1 MMTAAVLFLLF
12 SSFLEKQTKMTQTD
26 NGMQMITN
34 SKRAAGGIRDNPAL
48 NPRLGNDYYLILL
61 VKPRPSLLLLIGIFP
76 NPQRVDS

>member
-1 MMTAAVLFLLF
+1 
-12 SSFLEKQTKMTQTD
+12 MTQTD

-34 SKRAAGGIRDNPAL
+34 STRAAGGIGD
-48 NPRLGNDYYLILL
+48 NPRLGNDYYPILL